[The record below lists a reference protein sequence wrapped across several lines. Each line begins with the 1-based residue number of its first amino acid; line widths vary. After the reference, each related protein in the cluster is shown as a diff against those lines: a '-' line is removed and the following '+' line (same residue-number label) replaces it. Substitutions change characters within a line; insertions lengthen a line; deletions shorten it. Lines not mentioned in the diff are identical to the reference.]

1 MLHLL
6 LDPALDFLHQV
17 DDGAVFR
24 QGNIKGQLADQQT
37 DHLYL
42 LRSVAAVVDPA
53 HECFILVQISSLGK
67 QGCRHEKHIFRLSGG
82 LHEVLCH
89 PFQNQEEL
97 VIFIEAGL
105 MVFGRKIFFFGKA
118 GQLLHPEAGIFL
130 DHRGVRHQLAGN
142 DVLEINFCLRYF
154 PAFVSLDDFPED
166 KCEGGAVDNGMMDVK
181 VDIKIVSGVKRAQAE
196 EV

>member
-17 DDGAVFR
+17 GDGAVLR

-118 GQLLHPEAGIFL
+118 GQLLHPEAGVLFYHSGIC
-130 DHRGVRHQLAGN
+130 HYLAGN
-142 DVLEINFCLRYF
+142 DVLEINFRLRYF
-154 PAFVSLDDFPED
+154 PSFVSLDDLLKN
-166 KCEGGAVDNGMMDVK
+166 KCEGCSVDNGMMDVEE
-181 VDIKIVSGVKRAQAE
+181 DIKIVSCVKGAQAE